1 MMAIVD
7 RRSGLT
13 TLLRGVVVAV
23 MVVAA
28 RGEAAAQPERDIAL
42 RQELERRYDVVRVA
56 DGILL
61 RAKTPDDV
69 RFIEVTNAGISVD
82 GRLVSGAELRDKLGA
97 DARLIL
103 QLSYLDADARNA
115 LFPAAP
121 TPAPVERE
129 RTEPPEPAPPDAPAR
144 RRARNSGNVFRLGR
158 DVTVRADERIDG
170 DVISVGG
177 TVNVDGEV
185 RGNAVAIGGN
195 LVLGPQASVRD
206 AVVIGGRLTQA
217 PTARVGG
224 ELVEI
229 GPESLPLG
237 ELSRHVPGI
246 WWSWWLGSAFAFL
259 STIVRVGILCLL
271 AALVLLL
278 ARDQVERVSVRAAS
292 EPLKSGAIGILAQL
306 LFLPVLIITI
316 IILVVTIVG
325 IPLLVLLPFAILG
338 LGLVALVGFTAV
350 AYHLGRLLAA
360 RLTWIGQGPYAAT
373 FAGILLLLSPV
384 LIARLIGLAG
394 APLFPMTFGLGTVG
408 LLLEYLAWTVGFGA
422 VALARFSRPPMA
434 TMS

>member
-229 GPESLPLG
+229 GPESL
-237 ELSRHVPGI
+237 
-246 WWSWWLGSAFAFL
+246 